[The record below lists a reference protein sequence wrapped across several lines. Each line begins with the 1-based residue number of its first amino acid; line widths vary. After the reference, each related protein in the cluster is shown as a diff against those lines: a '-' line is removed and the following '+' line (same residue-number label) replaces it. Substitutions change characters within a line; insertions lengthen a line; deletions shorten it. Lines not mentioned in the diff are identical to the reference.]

1 MDSSQAPAV
10 TLITKPGCHLCT
22 LARDVVARVTSDLDL
37 GFEEQSL
44 PDMTDPDPL
53 WWEQLPVTLID
64 GEVHDYWRVSE
75 RRLRTELT
83 AKLASVRRA

>member
-1 MDSSQAPAV
+1 MHSTTAPSV

-22 LARDVVARVTSDLDL
+22 LARNVVTRVTDDLGL

-44 PDMTDPDPL
+44 ADITDPDPL

-83 AKLASVRRA
+83 ERLGTARAV